1 MPPTAKFPHNVRI
14 MTMTRKDFLGT
25 LIKGTAVGAGAAM
38 LLSACGG
45 DDGDGGGTADAPP
58 AGSPDASGAAGC
70 SAGGATVTIGANHG
84 HTLTVSMADV
94 AAGTSRTYDI
104 MGTSLHTHSVILTP
118 AHFTML
124 AANQVVTVMS
134 SDGSAHTHA
143 ITVRCA

>member
-1 MPPTAKFPHNVRI
+1 MPPTANFPHNVRT

-45 DDGDGGGTADAPP
+45 DDGGGGGT
-58 AGSPDASGAAGC
+58 PDATGGLGNCAANGT
-70 SAGGATVTIGANHG
+70 SVTIAANHG

>member
-45 DDGDGGGTADAPP
+45 DDGDGGGT
-58 AGSPDASGAAGC
+58 PDATGGLGNCAANGT
-70 SAGGATVTIGANHG
+70 SVTIAANHG

-94 AAGTSRTYDI
+94 TAGTSRTYDI